1 MGYKGGGKM
10 PFQGGWIRQHWRSI
24 NDGKQG
30 FSVALLL
37 YQADTESGSRECAL
51 GVQID
56 GGDA

>member
-1 MGYKGGGKM
+1 M
-10 PFQGGWIRQHWRSI
+10 PFQGDWIRQHWRSI

-37 YQADTESGSRECAL
+37 YQVDTEAGSRECAL